1 MEVDSSV
8 KVIASTF
15 PSLGFLNFTIT
26 SAVVQEELKWTS
38 EEIAR
43 WIHMIFRPIYLVI
56 GTIGNGLTFYI
67 MRRTSLKDVSS
78 CFYMSLLA
86 LADTSKHILILS
98 GLLNRFP
105 IKHFYPRSTPSQF
118 YCWLGALFGGGAFF
132 LIWRSCR
139 EYYEISYTTPHT
151 VQPYTLARAEQWKT
165 VAFLDVNYH
174 QVRCSE
180 IFKGVTCIVLYPLH
194 RGLI

>member
-1 MEVDSSV
+1 MEADSSV
-8 KVIASTF
+8 KLIASTF
-15 PSLGFLNFTIT
+15 PSLDFLNSTIT
-26 SAVVQEELKWTS
+26 SAVVQEELKWTNV
-38 EEIAR
+38 EIAR

-105 IKHFYPRSTPSQF
+105 IKHFYARNTPSQF
-118 YCWLGALFGGGAFF
+118 YCWLWALLGRGGVF

-139 EYYEISYTTPHT
+139 ENIAKSHIQLP
-151 VQPYTLARAEQWKT
+151 TLYNHIHWQGLNSGKQWSSWMSTIIK
-165 VAFLDVNYH
+165 
-174 QVRCSE
+174 
-180 IFKGVTCIVLYPLH
+180 
-194 RGLI
+194 